1 MPLICLLLLEVQ
13 YKNTGLQS
21 TLFSIVD
28 LQLLKG
34 NVTAETFTF
43 LEMLHANYG
52 TSRVI

>member
-1 MPLICLLLLEVQ
+1 MPLICILLLEIQ

-52 TSRVI
+52 TPRVI